1 MDKKLFEL
9 LLNIEKLSVDDLEK
23 VGHWVEFTLKKRES
37 QIESN
42 KCPSFNDKMV
52 KNSLRG

>member
-9 LLNIEKLSVDDLEK
+9 LMNIEKLNTDELHKVSNWVDFN
-23 VGHWVEFTLKKRES
+23 HKKRES

-42 KCPSFNDKMV
+42 KCPSFNDMMSQT
-52 KNSLRG
+52 SLRG

>member
-1 MDKKLFEL
+1 MDKILFDL
-9 LLNIEKLSVDDLEK
+9 LLNIEKLNVDDLEK
-23 VGHWVEFTLKKRES
+23 VGQWVEFTLKKRES

-42 KCPSFNDKMV
+42 KYPSFNDIMV

>member
-9 LLNIEKLSVDDLEK
+9 LMNIEKLSVDDLEK
-23 VGHWVEFTLKKRES
+23 VGRWVEFTLKKRES

-42 KCPSFNDKMV
+42 KCPSFNDIMV